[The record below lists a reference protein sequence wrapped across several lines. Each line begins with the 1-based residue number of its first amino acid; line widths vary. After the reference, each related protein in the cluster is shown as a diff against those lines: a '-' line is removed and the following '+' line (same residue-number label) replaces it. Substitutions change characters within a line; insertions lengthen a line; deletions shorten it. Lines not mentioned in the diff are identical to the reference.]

1 MKKKLMLLIATV
13 IMVLPIALG
22 LGSTLKAEAAGTVD
36 ITLHKKRFSTSQTA
50 IQNTGEIMSEFASA
64 DGFGGVEF
72 KIYNVTDEFY
82 TLLDTIKPG
91 GTAKYTMA
99 EASAE
104 LSGRSSYTGPL
115 VDTGTTATT
124 GSVGDLTFFGLDDKT
139 NGKNSVYAI
148 VETPMAGVTAAA
160 NMIVALPLEDSNGD
174 PLTTIHLYPKNVV
187 ETAGVEVEKISSLK
201 DENGDPIPLK
211 DVEFVIHKGG
221 LYSATGTEY
230 LSGFDGSGTPT
241 WTTAKASAYKFTT
254 GTTGK
259 FKEERLLHGT
269 YYLTEVTTLPGY
281 AIQNGA
287 VNQQFTLD
295 ATTPLKSFTGNDAI
309 VNDDIDVKK
318 NHDGET
324 VNVGDFITYSVTS
337 VIPLGINDQIDS
349 DGNGTLDA
357 PRYTKY
363 EVSDTHGTHLEFN
376 SATAALS
383 LSDGTT
389 TFLPTTHYTLDTTT
403 AGKFVVKFT
412 PAGIAAMKPGATLTM
427 SYKLKL
433 LQTAAPGADIE
444 NTAKIDTDY
453 DTDEGK
459 ITVYTGGYNFVKVD
473 GSNDNKALEGAEFVV
488 RDGSTAAAKYLVI
501 GSNGEVSWSANAA
514 DATPFTS
521 NTSGY
526 VTVKGL
532 KDGTY
537 YLQETKTPT
546 DKYVLLTD
554 LIAFTVSKTS
564 FDTTDP
570 LASPTPG
577 TPGQVVNKQ
586 KGTLPST
593 GGSGIYVMMALG
605 AAVMAIVG
613 VWYVRSQR
621 KEA

>member
-1 MKKKLMLLIATV
+1 MKKKIMLLIATM
-13 IMVLPIALG
+13 IMVLPVALG

-36 ITLHKKRFSTSQTA
+36 ITLHKKRFTSSQTE

-72 KIYNVTDEFY
+72 KIYDVTEEFY
-82 TLLDTIKPG
+82 ALLDTVKPGG

-99 EASAE
+99 EASVE

-115 VDTGTTATT
+115 VNTGTTATT
-124 GSVGDLTFFGLDDKT
+124 GSIGDLTFSGLPDKT

-160 NMIVALPLEDSNGD
+160 NMIVALPLEDSDGD

-230 LSGFDGSGTPT
+230 LSGFDAAGTPT
-241 WTTAKASAYKFTT
+241 WTTTKAGAHKFTT

-269 YYLTEVTTLPGY
+269 YYLTEVTPLPGY

-295 ATTPLKSFTGNDAI
+295 ASTPLKSFTGSDAI

-363 EVSDTHGTHLEFN
+363 EVSDTYGTHLSFDPL
-376 SATAALS
+376 TAALA
-383 LSDGTT
+383 LTDGTT
-389 TFLPTTHYTLDTTT
+389 TFALTTDYTLDTTT

-412 PAGIAAMKPGATLTM
+412 ADGIAKMTPGATLTM
-427 SYKLKL
+427 TYKLKL
-433 LQTAAPGADIE
+433 LQTAAPGVDIE
-444 NTAKIDTDY
+444 NTAKIDTNF

-459 ITVYTGGYNFVKVD
+459 ITVYTGGYNFIKID
-473 GSNDNKALEGAEFVV
+473 GSNDDKALEGAEFVV
-488 RDGSTAAAKYLVI
+488 RDGSDKTTAKYLVI
-501 GSNGEVSWSANAA
+501 GSAGEVTWSTNAA

-521 NTSGY
+521 NASGY
-526 VTVKGL
+526 VTIKGL

-546 DKYVLLTD
+546 DKYVLLED
-554 LIAFTVSKTS
+554 MVAFTVSKTS

-570 LASPTPG
+570 LTTGDPSK
-577 TPGQVVNKQ
+577 VVNKQ
-586 KGTLPST
+586 KGSLPST

-605 AAVMAIVG
+605 VAVMAVVG

>member
-1 MKKKLMLLIATV
+1 MKKKIMLLIATV
-13 IMVLPIALG
+13 IMVLPVALG

-36 ITLHKKRFSTSQTA
+36 ITLHKKRFSTTQTP
-50 IQNTGEIMSEFASA
+50 IQNTGEVMPGFNNA

-72 KIYNVTDEFY
+72 KIYNVTEEFY
-82 TLLDTIKPG
+82 TLLDTVKPG
-91 GTAKYTMA
+91 GTAKYTVD
-99 EASAE
+99 EASEA
-104 LSGRSSYTGPL
+104 LSGQSSYTGSL
-115 VDTGTTATT
+115 VNTGTTATT
-124 GSVGDLTFFGLDDKT
+124 GSVGDLTFSGLPDKT

-148 VETPMAGVTAAA
+148 VETPMAGVTPAP
-160 NMIVALPLEDSNGD
+160 NMIVALPLEASTGGA
-174 PLTTIHLYPKNVV
+174 LTDIHLYPKNVV
-187 ETAGVEVEKISSLK
+187 ETAGVEVEKISSLT
-201 DENGDPIPLK
+201 DEDGDPITLEN
-211 DVEFVIHKGG
+211 VEFVIHKGG

-230 LSGFDGSGTPT
+230 LSGFDASGTPT
-241 WTTAKASAYKFTT
+241 WTTVKADAHKFTT

-259 FKEERLLHGT
+259 FKEERLLYGT
-269 YYLTEVTTLPGY
+269 YYLTEVTTNPGY

-295 ATTPLKSFTGNDAI
+295 ASTPLKSFTGSDAI

-318 NHDGET
+318 NHNGET
-324 VNVGDFITYSVTS
+324 VNVGDLITYTVTS
-337 VIPLGINDQIDS
+337 VIPLGIRDQIDS
-349 DGNGTLDA
+349 NGDGTLDTA
-357 PRYTKY
+357 RYTKY
-363 EVSDTHGTHLEFN
+363 EVSDTYGTHLEFN
-376 SATAALS
+376 STTAALT
-383 LSDGTT
+383 LTDGTT
-389 TFLPTTHYTLDTTT
+389 TFVEGTHYTLDTTT
-403 AGKFVVKFT
+403 AGKFVVKFNST
-412 PAGIAAMKPGATLTM
+412 GIAAMQPGATLTM
-427 SYKLKL
+427 TYKLKL

-444 NTAKIDTDY
+444 NKAKIDTDF

-459 ITVYTGGYNFVKVD
+459 TSVYTGGYNFIKID

-488 RDGSTAAAKYLVI
+488 RDGNTAAAKYLVI
-501 GSNGEVSWSANAA
+501 GSNGEVSWSTNAA
-514 DATPFTS
+514 DAKVFTS
-521 NTSGY
+521 NQDGY

-554 LIAFTVSKTS
+554 MVAFTVTKTS
-564 FDTTDP
+564 FGTTDP
-570 LASPTPG
+570 LNSG

-605 AAVMAIVG
+605 AVVMALVG